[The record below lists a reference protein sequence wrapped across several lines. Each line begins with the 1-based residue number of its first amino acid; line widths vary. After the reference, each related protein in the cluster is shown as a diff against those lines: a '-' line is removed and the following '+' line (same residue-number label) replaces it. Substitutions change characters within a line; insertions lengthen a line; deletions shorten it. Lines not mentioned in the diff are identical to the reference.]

1 MEGDR
6 IVGYKTDGDD
16 WRYGHIV
23 SHAIFEAVENT
34 ADALKAKPARKKPKV
49 EPLQVPAA
57 TAKSGPSR
65 DPATTAKTEFGQEP
79 AVKTEPKGRKVNKA
93 RDRPIKA
100 EEEALIREL
109 ESEAM
114 GNDTLKELDEALMDR
129 TTAQKTL
136 RSKTNFITHHQH
148 TKINSSNFKSNQE
161 PA

>member
-1 MEGDR
+1 MQARETPSCTVTVQLEGDR

-16 WRYGHIV
+16 WRYGHLV
-23 SHAIFEAVENT
+23 SHAIFEAVEKT

-100 EEEALIREL
+100 EDRLVDLVSEEE
-109 ESEAM
+109 
-114 GNDTLKELDEALMDR
+114 
-129 TTAQKTL
+129 
-136 RSKTNFITHHQH
+136 
-148 TKINSSNFKSNQE
+148 QE
-161 PA
+161 GEYVEEDYDLSQL